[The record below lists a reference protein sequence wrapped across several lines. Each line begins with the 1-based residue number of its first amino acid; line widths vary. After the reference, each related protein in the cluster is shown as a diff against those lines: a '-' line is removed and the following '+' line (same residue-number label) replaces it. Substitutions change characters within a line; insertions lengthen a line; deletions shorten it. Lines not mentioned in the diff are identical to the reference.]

1 MTGFILN
8 SRPIEHR
15 DRFHAAFSGAFAAA
29 GGDTWRIVDCPVLT
43 AEPLSL
49 QMPAAG
55 GFDVVVFT
63 SQIAAA
69 LFPISSAWASKKVF
83 AVGEATANVARME
96 GFTHVIDTGK
106 DVDDL
111 RAYLSR
117 TGFGQALYPS
127 AEDISADFTLD
138 FAGRVQRVVTYRM
151 VPRTGLGLDELA
163 PGWTSAPVIAP
174 LFSRRSAATLGGLL
188 GKALMGRTG
197 SNIAAVGISADVLA
211 DGPWKTTAVA
221 DEPTLAAV
229 AATSARIAQNMTD
242 R

>member
-15 DRFHAAFSGAFAAA
+15 DRFHAAFNAAL
-29 GGDTWRIVDCPVLT
+29 GDGWRIVDCPVLT
-43 AEPLSL
+43 AEPLTI
-49 QMPAAG
+49 QMPPAG

-69 LFPISSAWASKKVF
+69 LFPISSAWAGKKVF
-83 AVGEATANVARME
+83 AVGETTANVARME

-117 TGFGQALYPS
+117 TGFGQAIYPS

-138 FAGRVQRVVTYRM
+138 FAGRVKRVVTYRM
-151 VPRTGLGLDELA
+151 VPRTGLGLDDLA
-163 PGWTSAPVIAP
+163 PGWKTAAVIAP
-174 LFSRRSAATLGGLL
+174 LFSRRSAETLADLL
-188 GKALMGRTG
+188 GKALADQAG
-197 SNIAAVGISADVLA
+197 SANIAAVGISADVLV
-211 DGPWKTTAVA
+211 DGPWTTKVAA

-229 AATSARIAQNMTD
+229 AAASARFASTLSD
-242 R
+242 H